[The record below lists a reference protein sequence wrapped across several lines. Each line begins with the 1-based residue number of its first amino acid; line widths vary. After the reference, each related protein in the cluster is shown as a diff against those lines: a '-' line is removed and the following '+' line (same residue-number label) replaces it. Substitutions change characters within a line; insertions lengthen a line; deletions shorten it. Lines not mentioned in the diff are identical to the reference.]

1 MNSREYEDP
10 DVGFGDTVSEILST
24 AASLEAIESGDE
36 SSCTGESDSPGVT
49 TRTGLSTVRN
59 VVQQAL
65 NSASGAKSGGK
76 TPVRVLGVAATGLP
90 TYRSAVA
97 VVGPPD
103 VPGTVV
109 QSAAATGLLTAPIS
123 STVEPVSV
131 PGAGGQSVPTI
142 VQATWCTK
150 CATTDMDAKWT
161 GAWRAAHV
169 NAAEQWKP
177 VNDESRALLYL
188 RHVGSRNQATCTPN
202 TFLHYL
208 YGFYNLGNSRKEL
221 ARVYH
226 MFETTIG
233 NWIRVYKAT
242 GTFER
247 ARKASD
253 KKFSSDHRAW
263 LCDFYG
269 KHPPAYLD
277 EAQEAFVQ
285 AHHVT
290 ISKSSVWRI
299 IHDFGVAAEVF
310 CT

>member
-65 NSASGAKSGGK
+65 NSASGA
-76 TPVRVLGVAATGLP
+76 PVRVLGVAATGLP

-177 VNDESRALLYL
+177 
-188 RHVGSRNQATCTPN
+188 
-202 TFLHYL
+202 
-208 YGFYNLGNSRKEL
+208 
-221 ARVYH
+221 
-226 MFETTIG
+226 
-233 NWIRVYKAT
+233 
-242 GTFER
+242 
-247 ARKASD
+247 
-253 KKFSSDHRAW
+253 
-263 LCDFYG
+263 
-269 KHPPAYLD
+269 
-277 EAQEAFVQ
+277 
-285 AHHVT
+285 
-290 ISKSSVWRI
+290 
-299 IHDFGVAAEVF
+299 
-310 CT
+310 

>member
-103 VPGTVV
+103 VP
-109 QSAAATGLLTAPIS
+109 
-123 STVEPVSV
+123 VEPVSV

-177 VNDESRALLYL
+177 VNDESTAL
-188 RHVGSRNQATCTPN
+188 
-202 TFLHYL
+202 
-208 YGFYNLGNSRKEL
+208 
-221 ARVYH
+221 
-226 MFETTIG
+226 
-233 NWIRVYKAT
+233 
-242 GTFER
+242 
-247 ARKASD
+247 
-253 KKFSSDHRAW
+253 
-263 LCDFYG
+263 
-269 KHPPAYLD
+269 
-277 EAQEAFVQ
+277 
-285 AHHVT
+285 
-290 ISKSSVWRI
+290 
-299 IHDFGVAAEVF
+299 
-310 CT
+310 